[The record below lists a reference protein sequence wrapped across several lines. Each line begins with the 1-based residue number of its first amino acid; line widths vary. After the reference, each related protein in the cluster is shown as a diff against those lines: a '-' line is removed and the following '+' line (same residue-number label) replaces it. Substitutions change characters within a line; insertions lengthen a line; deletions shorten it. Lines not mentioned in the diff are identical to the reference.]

1 MKNKN
6 LSQMS
11 HGLYKYIFDYLLSQQ
26 QLQVKCGVWAV
37 QKERLLTAELDCE
50 KTIFQNFP

>member
-1 MKNKN
+1 
-6 LSQMS
+6 MS